1 MATAKE
7 IQATLPLI
15 WQRRINKLNA
25 TLIRRNLFTVI
36 EEVLFSATPTFEQA
50 SLQGRKALRLS
61 LGDRKQSDGITV
73 PVWAYILLDS
83 TDSEPSIMFRDEVQI
98 HSIGANTIR
107 LYPRSASSLLRKANH
122 LKSPFCF
129 LHQETDEGVK
139 DGRGM
144 LCAVIAYYA
153 LIAGLSDCAIR
164 WRRFDG
170 CMIAAL
176 DYINVTLGW
185 LREISRKSSRTTANV
200 IAPKSLVVRLPIG
213 QEALAKI
220 TGVSHGFEIPDS
232 EDEEDIMLLNEDM
245 QEQPDVPNIMQ
256 RPALAVRKELPDT
269 VDSVFGDDVASVAEE
284 VDSVIGDVSDSIIV
298 ANSRSQVHGNEQ
310 ACYTSLTIRKCR
322 LEDITAGSDGDVVEK
337 MDAHGWRQDSWGR
350 LRRR

>member
-1 MATAKE
+1 MTTAKE
-7 IQATLPLI
+7 TQATLPLV

-25 TLIRRNLFTVI
+25 TLIRRDLFTVI
-36 EEVLFSATPTFEQA
+36 EEVLFPATPTFEQA
-50 SLQGRKALRLS
+50 SLQERKALRLS

-98 HSIGANTIR
+98 HSIGANTVR

-185 LREISRKSSRTTANV
+185 LRGISRKSLCTAANV
-200 IAPKSLVVRLPIG
+200 IAPKSLVVRFPIG
-213 QEALAKI
+213 REALAKI
-220 TGVSHGFEIPDS
+220 TGVSHGFEVPDS
-232 EDEEDIMLLNEDM
+232 DDEEDIMLLNEDI
-245 QEQPDVPNIMQ
+245 QEQPDAPNTTQ
-256 RPALAVRKELPDT
+256 RPT
-269 VDSVFGDDVASVAEE
+269 VTVLEEVSDSIDSVLGDDVVSLRDD
-284 VDSVIGDVSDSIIV
+284 VDSVIGV
-298 ANSRSQVHGNEQ
+298 ANDDIIEASRLKVQGNQ
-310 ACYTSLTIRKCR
+310 QLCYRSSTIRKR
-322 LEDITAGSDGDVVEK
+322 KLEDITAGSDGDVVKE
-337 MDAHGWRQDSWGR
+337 MDGHGWRQDSWGR
-350 LRRR
+350 SRRR